1 MAKKQWRMAIEK
13 ALRGKGFT
21 KKGARKTAIKTM
33 QHEINSLHP
42 PKPLQQLP
50 DLFLPS
56 RKGRDYF
63 LSLESS
69 SLAERYVKSDLSVIL
84 ELAPKRNDF
93 PVKLPMREKGEIVNV
108 YRPIFVLQ
116 FNACDSS
123 YRNRWDEES
132 VFVVDVEA
140 MDGKNIAITSSV
152 SLHLVH
158 KEIVDSGSG
167 VYAGSFGKRTLK
179 PLFRM
184 IGADGKLCERPRSG
198 WISNLC
204 DDVEP
209 CNIKSGADIM
219 DRIASDSCEF
229 TAQHVIPQ
237 RVVKELFPRL
247 AIHLQ
252 AGSVTVGRSK
262 ESLAELV
269 DVMFGPFEF

>member
-1 MAKKQWRMAIEK
+1 MPVSAKLDDAVTGQ
-13 ALRGKGFT
+13 RG
-21 KKGARKTAIKTM
+21 
-33 QHEINSLHP
+33 INSLHP
-42 PKPLQQLP
+42 PKPLEQLP
-50 DLFLPS
+50 
-56 RKGRDYF
+56 YF
-63 LSLESS
+63 LLPAGKCGDHFEPFNFCSIP
-69 SLAERYVKSDLSVIL
+69 ERYVKSDLAVIL

-93 PVKLPMREKGEIVNV
+93 PVKLPVRKEGEIVNV

-140 MDGKNIAITSSV
+140 MDGENIAVPSLV
-152 SLHLVH
+152 SLHMVH

-167 VYAGSFGKRTLK
+167 VYASSFGKRTLK

-184 IGADGKLCERPRSG
+184 VGADGKLRECPG
-198 WISNLC
+198 WISDLC

-229 TAQHVIPQ
+229 TPQHVIPQ

-247 AIHLQ
+247 AIHVQ
-252 AGSVTVGRSK
+252 AGAVTVVRSK
-262 ESLAELV
+262 DSVAELV
-269 DVMFGPFEF
+269 DVMFGPFEL